1 MTQLPLQQ
9 NKKNPNSSS
18 MAVKNLSILKKL
30 SRLFLLPVVVFG
42 LSSFNL
48 SNLAA
53 ISSVSA
59 YDEVL
64 TSVTPFTFN
73 PVVESS
79 FYEEKMEVFD
89 SLALDTKGLDFE
101 AFHQAVKGMEKL
113 VAEGMITRPEIIT
126 IADFSK
132 PSTAKRLFV
141 IDLNN
146 YEILFNTY
154 VSHGRNSG
162 KVLPTKFSNRVSSYQ
177 SSLGFYRTGETYFGN
192 HGYSLRLDGLEK
204 GINDNARNRAIVIH
218 GAKYVDERTAQR
230 NGYLGRSQGCPA
242 VSMQLY
248 RPLINEIKDGSLLFI
263 YSPDKNYQERSVVL
277 N

>member
-1 MTQLPLQQ
+1 MTR
-9 NKKNPNSSS
+9 KNQSF
-18 MAVKNLSILKKL
+18 LKKI
-30 SRLFLLPVVVFG
+30 SIFFLLTTTLYS
-42 LSSFNL
+42 LSSFKSMN
-48 SNLAA
+48 NFAM
-53 ISSVSA
+53 ISTSLV

-64 TSVTPFTFN
+64 SSVTPFTFD

-79 FYEEKMEVFD
+79 FYEEKIEIFD
-89 SLALDTKGLDFE
+89 SLNLEEKGLEFE
-101 AFHQAVKGMEKL
+101 AFRQAVIGMEVL
-113 VAEGMITRPEIIT
+113 VNEGTIARPEIIT

-132 PSTAKRLFV
+132 PSSEKRLFV

-162 KVLPTKFSNRVSSYQ
+162 KVLPTKFSNKPSSYQ
-177 SSLGFYRTGETYFGN
+177 SSLGFYKTAETYNGK

-218 GAKYVDERTAQR
+218 GANYVAEKTIGQ
-230 NGYLGRSQGCPA
+230 NGYIGRSQGCPA
-242 VSMQLY
+242 VSTTLSK
-248 RPLINEIKDGSLLFI
+248 PLINQIKDGSLLFI
-263 YSPDKNYQERSVVL
+263 YSPDKNYIANSEIL